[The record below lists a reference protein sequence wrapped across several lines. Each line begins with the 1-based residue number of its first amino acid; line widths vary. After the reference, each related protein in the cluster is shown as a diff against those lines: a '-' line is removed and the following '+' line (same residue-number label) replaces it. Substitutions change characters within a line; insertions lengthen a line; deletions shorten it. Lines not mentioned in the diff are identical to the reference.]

1 MSESSSFFYVYP
13 VMNRCKG
20 RHYFRHN
27 QIFSKEK
34 GFYSKLLLILT
45 YTIKPDD
52 ESPGLI
58 AKKLIYQI
66 HSLTASFC
74 VIRNNLIFYQKKL
87 TYQTKQINL
96 IT

>member
-1 MSESSSFFYVYP
+1 MSESSLFFYVYP
-13 VMNRCKG
+13 VWTAAKVG
-20 RHYFRHN
+20 IIFDTTKFFRR
-27 QIFSKEK
+27 KK
-34 GFYSKLLLILT
+34 VFYSKLLLILT

>member
-52 ESPGLI
+52 ESPGSI

-74 VIRNNLIFYQKKL
+74 VIRNNLIFYQK
-87 TYQTKQINL
+87 N
-96 IT
+96 